1 VKVARTVR
9 EVRAL
14 LERERGA
21 GARIALVPTMGA
33 LHDGHLSLVRSAR
46 EVADVVVMSIFVNP
60 LQFGPS
66 EDFDAYP
73 RDEGRDLELAEQEKV
88 DIVFAPAAEEV
99 YPEGSTVTVSVGP
112 LGTTLEGAIRPGH
125 FDGVATVVAKLLNV
139 VMPHVALFGQKDAQ
153 QVAVIRKLVSDL
165 AYDIDIEVGETVR
178 EPDGLALSSRNVYL
192 SAAERERATV
202 LWRSLQRGADVLAG
216 GGAVDTAERAMA
228 EVLAAEPGVE
238 PGYARIVEPVT
249 FEPPAPGG
257 PYLLLVTARLGT
269 TRLIDNLVV
278 PQVDRRSREAS

>member
-153 QVAVIRKLVSDL
+153 QVAVIRKLVRDL